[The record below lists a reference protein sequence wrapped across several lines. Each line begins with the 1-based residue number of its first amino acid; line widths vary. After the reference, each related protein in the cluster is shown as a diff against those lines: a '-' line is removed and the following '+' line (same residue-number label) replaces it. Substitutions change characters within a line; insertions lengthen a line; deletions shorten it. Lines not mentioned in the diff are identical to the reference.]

1 MKPFQRYL
9 MKSIRTI
16 MQYNLYSERQSISLA
31 PCRDQQVPY
40 LKVPGITKYTL
51 RFIYERSKTQTKDRL
66 IQPRLAGR
74 LLCSKHYI
82 FYLHWL
88 KQGSTKS
95 KKKKKWKK
103 SPYCDEIWGTVQ
115 ISRDLIPYVVSW
127 FLSLSNCKTNRLRHL
142 SVWCFLF
149 SHYGN

>member
-51 RFIYERSKTQTKDRL
+51 RFIYERSKPQTKDRL

-95 KKKKKWKK
+95 KKKKKSEKK
-103 SPYCDEIWGTVQ
+103 PVLWW
-115 ISRDLIPYVVSW
+115 DLGYRQDIQ
-127 FLSLSNCKTNRLRHL
+127 RLDTL
-142 SVWCFLF
+142 CCFLIF
-149 SHYGN
+149 VIK

>member
-88 KQGSTKS
+88 KQGSTKR
-95 KKKKKWKK
+95 KKKKWKK
-103 SPYCDEIWGTVQ
+103 ARIVMRFGVPARYPETWY
-115 ISRDLIPYVVSW
+115 LM
-127 FLSLSNCKTNRLRHL
+127 
-142 SVWCFLF
+142 LF
-149 SHYGN
+149 PDFCH

>member
-51 RFIYERSKTQTKDRL
+51 RFIYERSKPQTKDRL

-95 KKKKKWKK
+95 KKKKVKK
-103 SPYCDEIWGTVQ
+103 ARIVM
-115 ISRDLIPYVVSW
+115 R
-127 FLSLSNCKTNRLRHL
+127 FLGYRPDIQRLDTL
-142 SVWCFLF
+142 CCFLIF
-149 SHYGN
+149 VIK

>member
-95 KKKKKWKK
+95 KKKKKSEK
-103 SPYCDEIWGTVQ
+103 SPYCDEIFGVPARYPET
-115 ISRDLIPYVVSW
+115 
-127 FLSLSNCKTNRLRHL
+127 
-142 SVWCFLF
+142 
-149 SHYGN
+149 

>member
-51 RFIYERSKTQTKDRL
+51 RFIYERSKPQTKDRL

-88 KQGSTKS
+88 KQGSTKR
-95 KKKKKWKK
+95 KKKKWKK
-103 SPYCDEIWGTVQ
+103 ARIVMRFGVP
-115 ISRDLIPYVVSW
+115 SRYPETWYLM
-127 FLSLSNCKTNRLRHL
+127 
-142 SVWCFLF
+142 LF
-149 SHYGN
+149 PDFCH

>member
-51 RFIYERSKTQTKDRL
+51 RFIYERSKPQTKDRL

-95 KKKKKWKK
+95 KKKKKKVKK
-103 SPYCDEIWGTVQ
+103 ARIVM
-115 ISRDLIPYVVSW
+115 R
-127 FLSLSNCKTNRLRHL
+127 FLGYRPDIQRLDTL
-142 SVWCFLF
+142 CCFLIF
-149 SHYGN
+149 VIK

>member
-51 RFIYERSKTQTKDRL
+51 RFIYERSKPQTKDRL

-88 KQGSTKS
+88 KQGSTKR
-95 KKKKKWKK
+95 KKKKSEKK
-103 SPYCDEIWGTVQ
+103 PVLWW
-115 ISRDLIPYVVSW
+115 DLGYQPDIQ
-127 FLSLSNCKTNRLRHL
+127 RLDTL
-142 SVWCFLF
+142 CCFLIF
-149 SHYGN
+149 VIK

>member
-9 MKSIRTI
+9 MNSIRTI

-51 RFIYERSKTQTKDRL
+51 RFIYERSKPQTKDRL

-95 KKKKKWKK
+95 KKKKKVKK
-103 SPYCDEIWGTVQ
+103 ARIVM
-115 ISRDLIPYVVSW
+115 R
-127 FLSLSNCKTNRLRHL
+127 FLGYQPDIQRLDTL
-142 SVWCFLF
+142 CCFLIF
-149 SHYGN
+149 VIK

>member
-51 RFIYERSKTQTKDRL
+51 RFIYERSKPQTKDRL

-88 KQGSTKS
+88 KQGSTKR
-95 KKKKKWKK
+95 KIKKWKK
-103 SPYCDEIWGTVQ
+103 ARIVMRFGVPARYPETWY
-115 ISRDLIPYVVSW
+115 LM
-127 FLSLSNCKTNRLRHL
+127 
-142 SVWCFLF
+142 LF
-149 SHYGN
+149 PDFCH

>member
-95 KKKKKWKK
+95 KKKKKVKK
-103 SPYCDEIWGTVQ
+103 ARIVM
-115 ISRDLIPYVVSW
+115 R
-127 FLSLSNCKTNRLRHL
+127 FLGYRPDIQRLDTL
-142 SVWCFLF
+142 CCFLIF
-149 SHYGN
+149 VIK

>member
-51 RFIYERSKTQTKDRL
+51 RFIYERSKPQTKDRL

-95 KKKKKWKK
+95 KKKKKKVKK
-103 SPYCDEIWGTVQ
+103 ARIVMRFGVP
-115 ISRDLIPYVVSW
+115 SRYPE
-127 FLSLSNCKTNRLRHL
+127 T
-142 SVWCFLF
+142 
-149 SHYGN
+149 

>member
-51 RFIYERSKTQTKDRL
+51 RFIYERSKPQTKDRL

-95 KKKKKWKK
+95 KKKKKVKK
-103 SPYCDEIWGTVQ
+103 ARIVM
-115 ISRDLIPYVVSW
+115 R
-127 FLSLSNCKTNRLRHL
+127 FLGYRPDIQRLDTL
-142 SVWCFLF
+142 CCFLIF
-149 SHYGN
+149 VIK

>member
-88 KQGSTKS
+88 KRGSTKS
-95 KKKKKWKK
+95 KKKNSEK
-103 SPYCDEIWGTVQ
+103 SPYCDEIWGTGQ
-115 ISRDLIPYVVSW
+115 ISRDLIPYVVS
-127 FLSLSNCKTNRLRHL
+127 
-142 SVWCFLF
+142 
-149 SHYGN
+149 

>member
-51 RFIYERSKTQTKDRL
+51 RFIYERSKPQTKDRL

-88 KQGSTKS
+88 KQGSTKR
-95 KKKKKWKK
+95 KKKKWKK
-103 SPYCDEIWGTVQ
+103 ARIVMRFGVPARYPETWY
-115 ISRDLIPYVVSW
+115 LM
-127 FLSLSNCKTNRLRHL
+127 
-142 SVWCFLF
+142 LF
-149 SHYGN
+149 PDFCH

>member
-95 KKKKKWKK
+95 KKKKKKVKK
-103 SPYCDEIWGTVQ
+103 KPVLWW
-115 ISRDLIPYVVSW
+115 DLGYRPDIQ
-127 FLSLSNCKTNRLRHL
+127 RLDTL
-142 SVWCFLF
+142 CCFLIF
-149 SHYGN
+149 VIK